1 MRHLH
6 NAVLY
11 LEFIML
17 LKGNLPPKMYNI
29 LSRNYFSYIFEFQ
42 LVNFFSFSLILGDPL
57 MVSPPPPPPWKY
69 GNGGLFSK
77 KYFSWGQILLVKF
90 IGKLFYMGWLMI
102 RSYQVE
108 GVSQN
113 AFSSNLNTKSE
124 KFSQPWRNIHLKIK
138 LWPF

>member
-6 NAVLY
+6 NTVLY

-17 LKGNLPPKMYNI
+17 RKGNLPPKMY
-29 LSRNYFSYIFEFQ
+29 FSHIFEFQ
-42 LVNFFSFSLILGDPL
+42 LVNFFLSVLFWVTLWWSLPPL
-57 MVSPPPPPPWKY
+57 KY
-69 GNGGLFSK
+69 GNGGLLSK
-77 KYFSWGQILLVKF
+77 KCFSWGQILLVKF
-90 IGKLFYMGWLMI
+90 IGKLFYMGRLMI

-108 GVSQN
+108 GVSEN

-124 KFSQPWRNIHLKIK
+124 TFSQPWRNIHLKMK